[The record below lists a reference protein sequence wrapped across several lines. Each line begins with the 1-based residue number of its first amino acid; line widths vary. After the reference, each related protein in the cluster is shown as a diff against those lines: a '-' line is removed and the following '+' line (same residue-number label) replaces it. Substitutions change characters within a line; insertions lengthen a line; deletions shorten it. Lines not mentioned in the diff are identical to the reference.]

1 MRKLNF
7 VQTRQSPF
15 QSQSL
20 FCTNPRQF
28 LCPFQQKADPKGT
41 YIHYDTFY
49 NYRILQAVCQAKN
62 ERFLFFPFF
71 SRFSQSQPLFCPKYR
86 KKYRNSPA
94 PSFSVPDPT
103 VIRRTGILLFYF
115 TFSIPVSRK
124 FFKKKSRKAFTLREM
139 AQINFTAVP

>member
-7 VQTRQSPF
+7 VQTKQSHF

-49 NYRILQAVCQAKN
+49 NYRIFPAVCQAKN

-71 SRFSQSQPLFCPKYR
+71 SRFSQSHPLFCPKYR
-86 KKYRNSPA
+86 KKYRNYPLFPPSPFSEV
-94 PSFSVPDPT
+94 PVICQGRGTVFPFSV
-103 VIRRTGILLFYF
+103 YQ
-115 TFSIPVSRK
+115 SIENFSRK
-124 FFKKKSRKAFTLREM
+124 NLFRKKNPGRRSPSGK
-139 AQINFTAVP
+139 

>member
-7 VQTRQSPF
+7 VQTRQSPI

-94 PSFSVPDPT
+94 PFP
-103 VIRRTGILLFYF
+103 IFRTGPHRYPTDWHPFFISLSENQSPENF
-115 TFSIPVSRK
+115 SRK
-124 FFKKKSRKAFTLREM
+124 NPGRLSPSGKWLR
-139 AQINFTAVP
+139 